1 MMRTGT
7 AVVVGVGSVSGLGAA
22 LARRFAREGLKVIVA
37 GRALDRLQAVVT
49 EIQATGGFAQP
60 EVTDATREGD
70 VINLF
75 DKAAIDADLELVVF
89 NVGNNAV
96 SPFLQMS
103 VDFFES
109 LWRQNTLGGFLVGRE
124 AVRRLLPQQRGTLL
138 FTGATAS
145 LSARPPFTAFAA
157 AKAALRA
164 VAQGLAREFGPQG
177 IHVAHIVIDG
187 VIQGDYARHNFPD
200 LVQAKGLDG
209 LMEIADL
216 ADAYWT
222 LHRQPR
228 SAWTHELDLRPFK
241 EPF

>member
-1 MMRTGT
+1 MRTGT

-37 GRALDRLQAVVT
+37 GRTLDRLQAVVT
-49 EIQATGGFAQP
+49 GIQATGGFAQP
-60 EVTDATREGD
+60 AVTDATRESE
-70 VINLF
+70 VVSLF
-75 DKAAIDADLELVVF
+75 DKAATDADLELVVF

-124 AVRRLLPQQRGTLL
+124 AVRRLLLQQRGTLL

-177 IHVAHIVIDG
+177 IHIAHIVIDG
-187 VIQGDYARHNFPD
+187 VIQGDYARHQFPD

-209 LMEIADL
+209 LMALDDL
-216 ADAYWT
+216 ADAYWA